1 MYKIIRWGWFTT
13 PAPNVNIE
21 CFRGKVVKYR
31 YATKNKINPYL
42 IILFEKNDNNN
53 LLCCSAAFTE

>member
-42 IILFEKNDNNN
+42 IILLEKK
-53 LLCCSAAFTE
+53 